1 MAEAP
6 ANGTTVDVDIDIEDG
21 RTLVSVTGEREAAV
35 VVYSESGERIYL
47 PPEEHVEDDSTYR
60 PADQT
65 SYGSDEGGDP
75 YAGIREEGPYDS
87 GRRVTP
93 SIGMN
98 PTPSGFRIV
107 HPEPVHDIRLLR

>member
-6 ANGTTVDVDIDIEDG
+6 ADDVSIDVDIEDG
-21 RTLVSVTGEREAAV
+21 RTLVVVTGEREAAV

-47 PPEEHVEDDSTYR
+47 PPEDHVEDDSSYR

-75 YAGIREEGPYDS
+75 YAGLREEGPYDS

-93 SIGMN
+93 SVGMN
-98 PTPSGFRIV
+98 PTPGGFRIL
-107 HPEPVHDIRLLR
+107 HPEPVTDIRLLR

>member
-1 MAEAP
+1 MVETADEQ
-6 ANGTTVDVDIDIEDG
+6 VSVDIDIEEG
-21 RTLVSVTGEREAAV
+21 RTLVTVTGEREAAV

-47 PPEEHVEDDSTYR
+47 PPEEHGEDDSSYR

-65 SYGSDEGGDP
+65 SYGTGEDSDP

-98 PTPSGFRIV
+98 PTSGGFRIL
-107 HPEPVHDIRLLR
+107 HPEPVTDLRLLR

>member
-6 ANGTTVDVDIDIEDG
+6 ADDVSIDVDIEDG
-21 RTLVSVTGEREAAV
+21 RTLVVVTGEREAAV

-47 PPEEHVEDDSTYR
+47 PPEDHVEDDSSYR

-93 SIGMN
+93 SMGMN
-98 PTPSGFRIV
+98 PTPNGFRIL